1 MIRRGA
7 PAARPADGG
16 RAFSWAALAS
26 DSDSDS
32 VASAARSPPPKGKKV
47 LVAPGAPTKASKKK
61 TRVEELMDAAAFPD
75 APLYGP
81 LDDGSVLVKEVGITK
96 GGARVMDVCC
106 RLPPLPV
113 VYSPADTEGQYDAM
127 GRLMLPPLPAVASTA
142 ELEIL
147 SAIMARGG
155 LIDGDP
161 EMEALDAPGACWGDL
176 FAGPV
181 VADTPTEPTE
191 ERPLRGTPEEFWAQ
205 PFAANLEVY
214 TMDVY
219 DTRAL
224 TDEEW
229 NAMMSWLYWKGWWVD
244 DIGRES
250 VCAEPDDLPA
260 RHWCPPR
267 AGTPEPEPEPECAG
281 GPCRRWAADEPAAAA
296 AEPKAPKKKALRAA
310 FPSADGKAPVPVMRF
325 CRAGA
330 ACPEKETGCRY
341 VHGDTIPKVDKPC
354 GFGAECGASDPTGVK
369 RSQCLYMHPGEVW
382 SADLCIHRAP

>member
-1 MIRRGA
+1 MASWREGKNCFGGPPSSAGRFCRP
-7 PAARPADGG
+7 PA
-16 RAFSWAALAS
+16 SQE
-26 DSDSDS
+26 
-32 VASAARSPPPKGKKV
+32 V
-47 LVAPGAPTKASKKK
+47 
-61 TRVEELMDAAAFPD
+61 
-75 APLYGP
+75 GP
-81 LDDGSVLVKEVGITK
+81 LDDGSVVVKEVATLK
-96 GGARVMDVCC
+96 CGARVMDVCC
-106 RLPPLPV
+106 RLPPLPCV
-113 VYSPADTEGQYDAM
+113 RAA
-127 GRLMLPPLPAVASTA
+127 PAVDGAA
-142 ELEIL
+142 LL

-161 EMEALDAPGACWGDL
+161 EMAALGAPGACWGDI
-176 FAGPV
+176 FAGSAEAPAE
-181 VADTPTEPTE
+181 VAAPE
-191 ERPLRGTPEEFWAQ
+191 ERPLRGTPSEFWAQ

-214 TMDVY
+214 TMDIY
-219 DTRAL
+219 DTRRL

-244 DIGRES
+244 DFCRES

-267 AGTPEPEPEPECAG
+267 AETPDPVPEPEPECAG
-281 GPCRRWAADEPAAAA
+281 GPCRRWAADEPAAAP

-310 FPSADGKAPVPVMRF
+310 GLAPVPVMRF

-354 GFGAECGASDPTGVK
+354 GFGAECGASDPTGLK

-382 SADLCIHRAP
+382 SADLCIHRCP

>member
-16 RAFSWAALAS
+16 RASRWAVLAS

-47 LVAPGAPTKASKKK
+47 LVAPGAPTKAAKKK
-61 TRVEELMDAAAFPD
+61 TRFEEMMDATAFPD

-106 RLPPLPV
+106 RLPPLPCV
-113 VYSPADTEGQYDAM
+113 RAA
-127 GRLMLPPLPAVASTA
+127 PAVDGAA
-142 ELEIL
+142 LL

-161 EMEALDAPGACWGDL
+161 EMAALEAPGACWGDI
-176 FAGPV
+176 FAGSAEAPAE
-181 VADTPTEPTE
+181 VAAPE

-267 AGTPEPEPEPECAG
+267 PETPEPEPEPECAG
-281 GPCRRWAADEPAAAA
+281 GPCRRWVDDEPAAAP
-296 AEPKAPKKKALRAA
+296 PKAPKKKALRAA
-310 FPSADGKAPVPVMRF
+310 GLAPVPVMRF
-325 CRAGA
+325 CRAGC
-330 ACPEKETGCRY
+330 ACPEKDTGCRY
-341 VHGDTIPKVDKPC
+341 VHGDTIPKIDKPC